1 MKKNMFINAQRT
13 ECRIAIVTDGALSEL
28 YTERSSR
35 VSQVGNIYKGRVTN
49 VEPSI
54 QAAFVD
60 FGKAKNGFLHIS
72 DLRPRYFPEGMNKT
86 EDVGSKRARKDR
98 PPIQACI
105 KKGQEVVVQVTKEGI
120 GTKGATLT
128 TYLSIP
134 GRYLVLMPGMH
145 RLGVSRKIEDEATR
159 AQMRAILEDLQPPP
173 DMGFIL
179 RTAGMGRPKREL
191 QRDLSYLLRLWKAVE
206 QRSKE
211 ARAPAELYQESD
223 LVIRTI
229 RDVYNT
235 EVERIICDDEVVAC
249 KVWEF
254 LKLTMPR
261 TGNRVELYTG
271 NLGLFDAFGLERE
284 LESITSP
291 VVPLPSGGS
300 LVIEQAEALVAIDV
314 NSGRF
319 RDTESTE
326 QTALRTNTEAAPE
339 VVRQLRLR
347 DLGGVIIID
356 FIDMMQEKNRRRIEN
371 ILREELK
378 EDRARS
384 KILRMSRFGI
394 VEMTRQRVR
403 PSLVS
408 STFQSCP
415 HCGGTGHVKS
425 DESQSLSVMRTLR
438 LAAND
443 ERVSR
448 IELTVSQT
456 VADHILNDRRDELS
470 ELAQSC
476 QTAIRVRGGASL
488 AAGEF
493 RLVCSDAR
501 GLPIEWDSAADQEA
515 RPKQAPTREITK
527 ADVSDFRRRQ
537 RAASA
542 QAPPAPPAP
551 AAEPKPAA
559 PEPAEKKPH
568 RRRRRGRKKA
578 SPQETEAKQAQ
589 AGDTA
594 EPQPSQP
601 PPPATAKPTA
611 KRRRRRRKRTT
622 P

>member
-1 MKKNMFINAQRT
+1 MKKNMFINAQPT

-35 VSQVGNIYKGRVTN
+35 LSQVGNIYKGRVTN

-72 DLRPRYFPEGMNKT
+72 DLRPWYFPEGMNKT

-159 AQMRAILEDLQPPP
+159 AQMRATLADLQPPP

-191 QRDLSYLLRLWKAVE
+191 QRDLNYLLRLWKAVE
-206 QRSKE
+206 QRSRD
-211 ARAPAELYQESD
+211 AHAPAELYQESD

-229 RDVYNT
+229 RDVYNA
-235 EVERIICDDEVVAC
+235 EIERIVCDDEVVAC

-261 TGNRVELYTG
+261 SGNRVELYTG

-326 QTALRTNTEAAPE
+326 QTALRTDAEAARE

-356 FIDMMQEKNRRRIEN
+356 FIDMMQERNRRRIEN

-378 EDRARS
+378 KDRARS

-425 DESQSLSVMRTLR
+425 DESQALSVMRTLR

-448 IELTVSQT
+448 MQLSVSQT

-476 QTAIRVRGGASL
+476 HAAIRVHGGASL

-493 RLVCSDAR
+493 KLVCSDAR
-501 GLPIEWDSAADQEA
+501 GLPIEWDSRTGEEA

-527 ADVSDFRRRQ
+527 ADVSAFQRRQ
-537 RAASA
+537 HAATA
-542 QAPPAPPAP
+542 QAPSP
-551 AAEPKPAA
+551 EPKPAA
-559 PEPAEKKPH
+559 SEPAEKKPH
-568 RRRRRGRKKA
+568 RRRRRSKKKT
-578 SPQETEAKQAQ
+578 SPRETEAKQAQ
-589 AGDTA
+589 ASDAT
-594 EPQPSQP
+594 EPKPSQDAA
-601 PPPATAKPTA
+601 PATAKPTP
-611 KRRRRRRKRTT
+611 KRRWHRRKRTT